1 MPRVNSLAG
10 FTINKQMADSF
21 VDILLQ
27 KGALTQEALA
37 SSVDEAE
44 QKGLALDE
52 VLEGKGVSAQKILE
66 AKSEASGIPVRA
78 LTGQRV
84 PFDILKYVTEDSA
97 RHYRFVPLGMKDGVL
112 EIGMVDPTELNARE
126 ALQFIASKLNLPF
139 RVYIISRKD
148 FNEVLNVYKGLGGEV
163 SKVLGE
169 LESALSEGSTSL
181 GTDYSAAESVSEAH
195 ITEEAP
201 VTKMVA
207 VMLRHATEGRA
218 SDIHIEPSRDKLRV
232 RFRVDGVLYTSL
244 FLPMKVHEAIVARIK
259 ILTNMQLD
267 EKRKPQDGRFSA
279 RIENHEI
286 DFRVST
292 FPTSFGEKV
301 VIRILDSETGV
312 KTFADLGLVGR
323 NLDAVKEGLEKPYG
337 LILLNGPTGSGK
349 TTTLYAMLQ
358 VLNQERYNVIS
369 LEDPVEYQVEGI
381 NQSQVRP
388 EIGYDFA
395 SGLRSILR
403 QDPDVI
409 MVGEIRDKETA
420 QLAIHAALTGH
431 LVLSTL
437 HTNSS
442 IGVIP
447 RLIDMGVDPFL
458 IAPTLNLAI
467 GQRLV
472 RTLCKESK
480 RPLELSGPIKAKID
494 EELKGIPE
502 VTRKKVKF
510 PKEIYQPLPSG
521 ICPQGTR
528 GRIGIFEVLSM
539 TPELEKIILKNATEP
554 EIMAEARRQGM
565 ITMREDGALK
575 VLDGIISY
583 DELTEVT

>member
-1 MPRVNSLAG
+1 
-10 FTINKQMADSF
+10 MADSF

-44 QKGLALDE
+44 QKGLAIDE

-84 PFDILKYVTEDSA
+84 SFDILKYVTEDSA

-181 GTDYSAAESVSEAH
+181 GTDYPTADSVSEAH

-244 FLPMKVHEAIVARIK
+244 FLPMKVHDSIVSRVK

-279 RIENHEI
+279 RIENREI

-292 FPTSFGEKV
+292 FPTYFGEKV
-301 VIRILDSETGV
+301 AIRILDPETGI
-312 KTFADLGLVGR
+312 KTLDDLGFSEDDYKKVK
-323 NLDAVKEGLEKPYG
+323 DALSEPYG
-337 LILLNGPTGSGK
+337 LVLLTGPTGSGK
-349 TTTLYAMLQ
+349 STTLYAMLKS
-358 VLNQERYNVIS
+358 LNEDRWNTVS
-369 LEDPVEYQVEGI
+369 LEDPVEYAIQGI

-395 SGLRSILR
+395 EGLRHILR

-437 HTNSS
+437 HTNSAP
-442 IGVIP
+442 GVIP
-447 RLIDMGVDPFL
+447 RLIDMGVDPYL
-458 IAPTLNLAI
+458 IAPTLVMAI

-472 RTLCKESK
+472 RTLCEDSKEEVQ
-480 RPLELSGPIKAKID
+480 LEG
-494 EELKGIPE
+494 
-502 VTRKKVKF
+502 KVKETIL
-510 PKEIYQPLPSG
+510 K
-521 ICPQGTR
+521 
-528 GRIGIFEVLSM
+528 
-539 TPELEKIILKNATEP
+539 ELEAMP
-554 EIMAEARRQGM
+554 EAARRK
-565 ITMREDGALK
+565 IKLPRVIYK
-575 VLDGIISY
+575 PKISP
-583 DELTEVT
+583 T